1 VGRAFVEFEPLEAY
15 RLDIM
20 GSIAGIAAFSL
31 LSFAGAP
38 PVAWALIVGVV
49 LVLILVP
56 ALRLFQLISIAGLV
70 LMLGIES
77 MSPLETWSPYYRV
90 TLAPHPDGAI
100 SINVN
105 GIPHQ
110 TIESVAQRSVS
121 VPLYLL
127 PYSRLR
133 ARPDDVLIVG
143 AGTGTD
149 VAIALAQ
156 GARHVD
162 AVEIDPSL
170 HEIGVK
176 RHPNHPYQ
184 DPRVTSYIDD
194 GRAFLQ
200 QTNHRYD
207 LILFALPD
215 SLTLVAGQSSLR
227 LESYL
232 FTVEAMRQARAH
244 LKPGGVF
251 GEYNYY
257 REQWLIDR
265 LAGTLQSVYGHAPC
279 LDSTGHI
286 GRLGL
291 LSASVDPAS
300 IDCPSTWDRGSRVV
314 PAAATDNY
322 PFLYLQQPGV
332 PGFYLITL
340 LLIVLAALALV
351 RVAGGPLSGMAAYAD
366 LFFMG
371 VAFLLLETKNVV
383 QFALLFGTTWFVNA
397 LVFTGILLAVLAAV
411 TVAQHMRLK
420 TLWPLYGLL
429 LAAVAIAWLV
439 PPESL
444 LGLSLLPRFLAAT
457 ALAFIPIFFANLV
470 FAQRFKAVGSSN
482 VAFGANLLG
491 AMIGGVLEYSS
502 LVTGYRALLLV
513 IAGLYTIALLLWL
526 RIRAQAGAPA

>member
-1 VGRAFVEFEPLEAY
+1 
-15 RLDIM
+15 
-20 GSIAGIAAFSL
+20 
-31 LSFAGAP
+31 
-38 PVAWALIVGVV
+38 
-49 LVLILVP
+49 
-56 ALRLFQLISIAGLV
+56 
-70 LMLGIES
+70 
-77 MSPLETWSPYYRV
+77 
-90 TLAPHPDGAI
+90 
-100 SINVN
+100 
-105 GIPHQ
+105 
-110 TIESVAQRSVS
+110 
-121 VPLYLL
+121 
-127 PYSRLR
+127 
-133 ARPDDVLIVG
+133 
-143 AGTGTD
+143 
-149 VAIALAQ
+149 
-156 GARHVD
+156 
-162 AVEIDPSL
+162 
-170 HEIGVK
+170 
-176 RHPNHPYQ
+176 
-184 DPRVTSYIDD
+184 
-194 GRAFLQ
+194 
-200 QTNHRYD
+200 
-207 LILFALPD
+207 
-215 SLTLVAGQSSLR
+215 
-227 LESYL
+227 
-232 FTVEAMRQARAH
+232 
-244 LKPGGVF
+244 
-251 GEYNYY
+251 
-257 REQWLIDR
+257 
-265 LAGTLQSVYGHAPC
+265 
-279 LDSTGHI
+279 
-286 GRLGL
+286 
-291 LSASVDPAS
+291 
-300 IDCPSTWDRGSRVV
+300 V

-340 LLIVLAALALV
+340 LLIVLAALTLV

-513 IAGLYTIALLLWL
+513 IAGLYTVALLLWL

>member
-1 VGRAFVEFEPLEAY
+1 
-15 RLDIM
+15 
-20 GSIAGIAAFSL
+20 
-31 LSFAGAP
+31 
-38 PVAWALIVGVV
+38 
-49 LVLILVP
+49 
-56 ALRLFQLISIAGLV
+56 
-70 LMLGIES
+70 
-77 MSPLETWSPYYRV
+77 
-90 TLAPHPDGAI
+90 
-100 SINVN
+100 
-105 GIPHQ
+105 
-110 TIESVAQRSVS
+110 
-121 VPLYLL
+121 
-127 PYSRLR
+127 
-133 ARPDDVLIVG
+133 
-143 AGTGTD
+143 
-149 VAIALAQ
+149 
-156 GARHVD
+156 
-162 AVEIDPSL
+162 
-170 HEIGVK
+170 
-176 RHPNHPYQ
+176 
-184 DPRVTSYIDD
+184 VTSYVDD

-291 LSASVDPAS
+291 LSASVDPAA
-300 IDCPSTWDRGSRVV
+300 INCPSTWDHGSRVV

-340 LLIVLAALALV
+340 LLIVLAALMLV
-351 RVAGGPLSGMAAYAD
+351 RLAGGPLSGMAAYAD